1 MNLSIIDWAIVII
14 VLAGM
19 IYSVSFTKGL
29 MRSVT
34 DFLSAGRTAGRYL
47 ISVSQGA
54 AGLGAISIVSFLE
67 VGYITGF
74 SFQWWG
80 LSQGIILLAITTSGW
95 VIYRF
100 RQTRSLTL
108 AQFFEKRYSRNFRI
122 FAGIVAFVCGII
134 NFGIFP
140 AVGAQFFISYCGF
153 PDSILGI
160 PTFPLMMILLISVA
174 LYFVYTGGQIAV
186 IIADFFQGVFLIV
199 VLFIITIFLYNK
211 VEWDQV
217 SDSLTNTPF
226 KLAAEEVDKLNNED
240 SFKILDNEEKEEKIK
255 EIKDKYENSSL
266 INPFK
271 TSRVEDFNL
280 TYFLIGLIG
289 MFYGTLS
296 WQGHQAYNSSAKS
309 AHEAKMAAVLGD
321 IRWKPQ
327 GLFIFLVPVLT
338 YVFMNHSDFALVA
351 ESVNS
356 SLDSL
361 NSETLKSQMRAPIV
375 LSEVLP
381 VGLLGA
387 FAALM
392 LAAFIST
399 HDTYLHSWASIFV
412 QDVILPFRK
421 KPFEKDDH
429 IKALRYSI
437 FGVAIFIFIFS
448 LVFDQ
453 NQEIA
458 LYFAVTF
465 AIFAGG
471 VGAVIIGG
479 LYWDRGTTEG
489 AWAAMIVG
497 ATVAVT
503 GTIVPQISDSWLSQE
518 NNLIWLK
525 NLIFKLKEIN
535 GIKFYALSMGFSSFS
550 YILVSL
556 FTFRERVNMDK
567 LLNRGKYSIKK
578 ETKIIDEKVKPILKI
593 FGIGKEFTIEDK
605 IIYLVSF
612 VWNIFFTLVFVF
624 GTFYNLYNDVSDKS
638 WMLYWKYQ
646 IYINIVFSFII
657 IIWFTIGGFIDIKK
671 MFISLDSD
679 KRDHED
685 SGWVEN

>member
-19 IYSVSFTKGL
+19 IYSVSFTRGL

-153 PDSILGI
+153 PDSILGV

-217 SDSLTNTPF
+217 FDSLTNTPS

-266 INPFK
+266 INRFK

-421 KPFEKDDH
+421 NPFKKDDH
-429 IKALRYSI
+429 LKALRYSI

-497 ATVAVT
+497 AIVAVT

-624 GTFYNLYNDVSDKS
+624 GTIYNLYNDVSDES

-657 IIWFTIGGFIDIKK
+657 IIWFTIGGFFDIKK
-671 MFISLDSD
+671 MFISLGSD
-679 KRDHED
+679 KRDHGD

>member
-1 MNLSIIDWAIVII
+1 MNLSFIDWLI
-14 VLAGM
+14 VLIVLIGM

-34 DFLSAGRTAGRYL
+34 DFLSAGRSAGRYL

-140 AVGAQFFISYCGF
+140 AVGAQFFISYCGIPHTF
-153 PDSILGI
+153 LGI
-160 PTFPLMMILLISVA
+160 STFPLVMILLISIA

-199 VLFIITIFLYNK
+199 VLFVITIFLYNN
-211 VEWDQV
+211 VEWNQV
-217 SDSLTNTPF
+217 TNSLKNTPI
-226 KLAAEEVDKLNNED
+226 KLAEEEIKKLQKED
-240 SFKILDNEEKEEKIK
+240 SFNFLSDQDKIK
-255 EIKDKYENSSL
+255 SINEKYQNSSL

-271 TSRVEDFNL
+271 TSQVEDFNL

-338 YVFMNHSDFALVA
+338 YVFMNHPDFQSIAD
-351 ESVNS
+351 SVNVTMS
-356 SLDSL
+356 SLET
-361 NSETLKSQMRAPIV
+361 ETLKSQMRAPVV
-375 LSEVLP
+375 LSKVLP

-399 HDTYLHSWASIFV
+399 HDTYLHSWASIFI

-421 KPFEKDDH
+421 KPFDKDDH
-429 IKALRYSI
+429 IKALRYAI
-437 FGVAIFIFIFS
+437 FGVAIFIFLFS
-448 LVFDQ
+448 LLFDQ

-497 ATVAVT
+497 AAIAVT
-503 GTIVPQISDSWLSQE
+503 GTIVPQVSDSWLIDTE
-518 NNLIWLK
+518 GFKGIK
-525 NLIFKLKEIN
+525 NFILRLKEIN

-556 FTFRERVNMDK
+556 MTFKEKVNMDK
-567 LLNRGKYSIKK
+567 LLNRSKYSIQG
-578 ETKIIDEKVKPILKI
+578 EIKIIDEKVKPIFKI

-612 VWNIFFTLVFVF
+612 VWNILFTLVFVF
-624 GTFYNLYNDVSDKS
+624 GTMYNLSNDVSDES
-638 WMLYWKYQ
+638 WMIYWKYQ
-646 IYINIVFSFII
+646 LYINIIFSFII

-671 MFISLDSD
+671 MFKSLSSS

-685 SGWVEN
+685 SGFVNK

>member
-14 VLAGM
+14 VLLGM

-29 MRSVT
+29 MKSVT

-217 SDSLTNTPF
+217 SKSLTNTPI

-327 GLFIFLVPVLT
+327 GLFIFLVQVLT

-593 FGIGKEFTIEDK
+593 FGIGREFTIEDK

-624 GTFYNLYNDVSDKS
+624 GTIYNLYNDVSDES

-657 IIWFTIGGFIDIKK
+657 IIWFTIGGFFDIKK
-671 MFISLDSD
+671 MFISLGSD
-679 KRDHED
+679 KRDHGD